1 MGCNFSPILNPFTGR
16 LQLIGTVSSSG
27 STVATPASILAKA
40 VASSVASNVKTTVVT
55 YTASADTYIT
65 ELIGSGMEYGKWFVV
80 VDSVDQAVRR
90 GGSDRD
96 VVWTFVNPLKI
107 NSGSV
112 IDLKVEHFVSGQTPD
127 FEGTI
132 MGYE

>member
-1 MGCNFSPILNPFTGR
+1 MACNWTPILNPFTGR
-16 LQLIGTVSSSG
+16 LQIIGSVTGGSG
-27 STVATPASILAKA
+27 AVASPASILAKA
-40 VASSVASNVKTTVVT
+40 VASSVAATVKTTVVT
-55 YTASADTYIT
+55 LSAAQDTYIT
-65 ELIGSGMEYGKWFVV
+65 EIIGSGMEYGKWFVV

-107 NSGSV
+107 DSGSV
-112 IDLKVEHFVSGQTPD
+112 LDLKVQHFVTGQTPD

-132 MGYE
+132 MGYT